1 MTIHPALSHLL
12 LYSIKDIMQ
21 YKKPGEER
29 GEWYWPIADE
39 VEGTVRSSSERLGRS
54 KIYEII

>member
-1 MTIHPALSHLL
+1 
-12 LYSIKDIMQ
+12 MQ